1 MFGKDIAKTN
11 PVSGWALRSYKWVTK
26 YKFISEI
33 CCSTCVKISASDSLY
48 KLPSMENRGQAD
60 RVTTPAHA
68 ELCHARLTTVATE
81 TYYYGHQSL
90 LKTPQWIVTSKRLH

>member
-1 MFGKDIAKTN
+1 MNGLRIISLLVRFAVLL
-11 PVSGWALRSYKWVTK
+11 VSK
-26 YKFISEI
+26 YRRA
-33 CCSTCVKISASDSLY
+33 TVY

-68 ELCHARLTTVATE
+68 ELRHARLTTVAME

-90 LKTPQWIVTSKRLH
+90 LKTPQWIVTSKLLH